1 MKIGITFSTF
11 DLLHIGHIKM
21 LEEAKKQ
28 CDYLIVGLQ
37 IDPSIDRPNKNKPIQ
52 TIIERY
58 TQLKSCIY
66 VDEIIPYVYETDII
80 DILQTYSIDVRI
92 IGEEYKY
99 KPYTGKNECKNLGI
113 KLHYNKRQHRFSSTN
128 LRKQI
133 FLTEISKN

>member
-1 MKIGITFSTF
+1 MKVGITFSTF

-21 LEEAKKQ
+21 LEEAKQQ

-66 VDEIIPYVYETDII
+66 VDEIIPYIYEKDII
-80 DILQTYSIDVRI
+80 DIIQSYSIDVRI

-99 KPYTGKNECKNLGI
+99 KMYTGKNECKNLGI
-113 KLHYNKRQHRFSSTN
+113 KLYYNKRQHRFSSTY
-128 LRKQI
+128 LRKHI
-133 FLTEISKN
+133 YYTEKNKK